1 MHTAKE
7 RLLTTLGVRPVAI
20 WGARMTGIG
29 FRRLAT
35 QNGIN
40 AVAFIDS
47 DPCLNGK
54 EIGGLSIYAPAQLPL
69 LRKQHPGLLV
79 VIAVSI
85 KEDEIVELLQR
96 GGLTPADYLRY
107 SEYCQ
112 SFYTIDVVGSCNL
125 KCPSCVH
132 SLDTTGIPKGLMSI
146 EDFQAVTA
154 KMMTDIGLVSHIC
167 LYSWGEPFLH
177 PKLDQIIEH
186 VHRIGVATA
195 VSTNLSVISSD
206 QIEKVVKAAPEYLKI
221 SLSGYYPDAYNSTH
235 AGGDVNLVKSNLY
248 KLRHFINKHKA
259 PIFVEVN
266 YHLYNNNAG
275 PDLKKM
281 QDLCAELGFSLAT
294 VYANVTPVER
304 LIDYCEGKRDPVITE
319 LSKLLLVNIDQG
331 LEVTRAYRHLPCR
344 FLTNQ
349 ININWDRTIPL
360 CCVCFYRGDTI
371 LSQDYLKDSLDVI
384 LKNKENHRLC
394 ARCRKHGI
402 PPYLLGVNQKGW
414 EAIAKDYERTHHRH

>member
-221 SLSGYYPDAYNSTH
+221 SLSGYYPDAYNSTPG
-235 AGGDVNLVKSNLY
+235 A
-248 KLRHFINKHKA
+248 
-259 PIFVEVN
+259 
-266 YHLYNNNAG
+266 
-275 PDLKKM
+275 
-281 QDLCAELGFSLAT
+281 
-294 VYANVTPVER
+294 
-304 LIDYCEGKRDPVITE
+304 
-319 LSKLLLVNIDQG
+319 
-331 LEVTRAYRHLPCR
+331 
-344 FLTNQ
+344 LTNYFPQ
-349 ININWDRTIPL
+349 L
-360 CCVCFYRGDTI
+360 MFF
-371 LSQDYLKDSLDVI
+371 K
-384 LKNKENHRLC
+384 
-394 ARCRKHGI
+394 GI
-402 PPYLLGVNQKGW
+402 W
-414 EAIAKDYERTHHRH
+414 E